1 MPSSVCSRL
10 QFCSPHSTR
19 QNQEKN
25 LPPTGRLRLAV
36 FDARVPDLNVLLSGL
51 QKGVR
56 PFVMASDKDGVMQ
69 ISEILK
75 LIPVHE
81 IEIVA
86 PGFRGGLRL
95 GTTTLTLDN
104 LTHYEHQLRSWFTDV
119 DSPEMSLLASNVAG
133 GTIGSEFIAQLKT
146 ITGARVRASTQRIGQ
161 GHWLTST
168 AKTFKPLVL
177 NTYSATI

>member
-1 MPSSVCSRL
+1 VPDAPRRHAL
-10 QFCSPHSTR
+10 RRRR
-19 QNQEKN
+19 Q
-25 LPPTGRLRLAV
+25 TIRVGRLVDVRAMV
-36 FDARVPDLNVLLSGL
+36 SPL
-51 QKGVR
+51 QQ
-56 PFVMASDKDGVMQ
+56 FA
-69 ISEILK
+69 
-75 LIPVHE
+75 
-81 IEIVA
+81 
-86 PGFRGGLRL
+86 GLRL

-146 ITGARVRASTQRIGQ
+146 ITGAKVRASTQRIGQ